1 MNDTFHAEISIEE
14 FKYAIGI
21 WSAAVT
27 GKLPVPEVLS
37 IPADSNKVVGLEF
50 SVSDKKNIVIYKDRD
65 HPSLPAYIA
74 IAKEFSADSKKSVSI
89 LLHCLIYEKILFS
102 PLFKSYIDDLSIFK
116 SPYIDLIKD
125 IPIKIDNEEVLND
138 LNMEYIL
145 EKFKNI

>member
-14 FKYAIGI
+14 FKYAVGI

-27 GKLPVPEVLS
+27 GKLHVPEMLRL
-37 IPADSNKVVGLEF
+37 PEDCGPTLCLEF
-50 SVSDKKNIVIYKDRD
+50 SASDKKNIIIYKDKD

-74 IAKEFSADSKKSVSI
+74 IAKEFSSDSKKSISI
-89 LLHCLIYEKILFS
+89 LLHCLIYEKILSS
-102 PLFKSYIDDLSIFK
+102 PLFKSYIDNLSIFR
-116 SPYIDLIKD
+116 SPCLDLIKD

-145 EKFKNI
+145 EKFKSI